1 LASGSITPRAQI
13 YVNSGYQT
21 SRDNAFFTK
30 QPSYA
35 KLDLSATWASA
46 DKRVSVQGYV
56 NNATNK
62 VVSTSTDI
70 TPAPNFQ
77 AYADYDPPRTFGVR
91 IGYNF

>member
-1 LASGSITPRAQI
+1 
-13 YVNSGYQT
+13 
-21 SRDNAFFTK
+21 
-30 QPSYA
+30 
-35 KLDLSATWASA
+35 
-46 DKRVSVQGYV
+46 VQGYV